1 VAEIGKDIQKGKD
14 FLEKDEL
21 VAIPT
26 ETVYGL
32 AANALNPIAVAK
44 IFEAKYKEW
53 SALELKDKEKL
64 IAKSLRNAAL
74 KYCEREKAKTIGYE
88 FLDLYYYDA
97 SVIEAFLPSIISES
111 YEIPTKIKDLNF
123 KPTKGETTDGNNW
136 LVLRSDIA
144 TGFYRL
150 SEAKQNILR
159 VRFTTESY
167 EWSEIGKEL
176 DTTPDGARM
185 KVQRAIASLIRNL
198 GGWKPQMD
206 EDTPEVVED
215 ESRE

>member
-1 VAEIGKDIQKGKD
+1 MNHSYT
-14 FLEKDEL
+14 DEYESL
-21 VAIPT
+21 VAA
-26 ETVYGL
+26 L
-32 AANALNPIAVAK
+32 ANEYNRRYPMIERPDIAQTLWLWFVTHP
-44 IFEAKYKEW
+44 AKYKEW
-53 SALELKDKEKL
+53 SALEIKDKEKL

-159 VRFTTESY
+159 IRFTTESY

>member
-1 VAEIGKDIQKGKD
+1 MNHSYT
-14 FLEKDEL
+14 DEYESL
-21 VAIPT
+21 VAA
-26 ETVYGL
+26 L
-32 AANALNPIAVAK
+32 ANEYNRRYPMLERADIAQTLWLWFVTHP
-44 IFEAKYKEW
+44 AKYKEW
-53 SALELKDKEKL
+53 SALEPKDKEKL

-74 KYCEREKAKTIGYE
+74 KYCEKEKAKTVGYE
-88 FLDLYYYDA
+88 FVDLYYYDS

-111 YEIPTKIKDLNF
+111 YEIPSKIKDLNF
-123 KPTKGETTDGNNW
+123 KPGKGETTDGNNW

-144 TGFYRL
+144 AGFYRL

-159 VRFTTESY
+159 VRFSTESC

-198 GGWKPQMD
+198 GGWKPQID
-206 EDTPEVVED
+206 DDTTEIVED
-215 ESRE
+215 DPGE

>member
-1 VAEIGKDIQKGKD
+1 MNHSYT
-14 FLEKDEL
+14 DEYESL
-21 VAIPT
+21 VAA
-26 ETVYGL
+26 L
-32 AANALNPIAVAK
+32 ANEYSRRYPMIERPDIAQTLWLWFVTHP
-44 IFEAKYKEW
+44 AKYKEW

-74 KYCEREKAKTIGYE
+74 KYCEKEKAKTIGYE